1 MRANA
6 WHLGHDDDSGSLGAR
21 TFARRCERAT
31 GLSPVRFV
39 QRLRVDKA
47 MELLETTRLS
57 LDDIAEKVG
66 YADPST
72 LRKLM
77 HREKT
82 PGARASRA
90 ARKRDKGLRPPGRVE
105 PDDLTDR
112 RCPNASERRMCRS
125 DRCRHAL
132 R

>member
-21 TFARRCERAT
+21 TFARRCERAA

-72 LRKLM
+72 LRKLL

-90 ARKRDKGLRPPGRVE
+90 ARKRDNGAAPSRTRGARRP
-105 PDDLTDR
+105 DR
-112 RCPNASERRMCRS
+112 PAAPKRKR
-125 DRCRHAL
+125 AL
-132 R
+132 DVS

>member
-1 MRANA
+1 MRGNA

-21 TFARRCERAT
+21 TFARRCERAS

-72 LRKLM
+72 LRKLL

-90 ARKRDKGLRPPGRVE
+90 ARKRDNGAAPQDAWSP
-105 PDDLTDR
+105 TT
-112 RCPNASERRMCRS
+112 
-125 DRCRHAL
+125 
-132 R
+132 